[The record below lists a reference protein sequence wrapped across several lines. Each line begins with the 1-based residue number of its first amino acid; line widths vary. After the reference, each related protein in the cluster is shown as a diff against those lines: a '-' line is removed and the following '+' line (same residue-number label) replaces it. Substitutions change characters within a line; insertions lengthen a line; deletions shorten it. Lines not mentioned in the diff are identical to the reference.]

1 MYGDQFGGR
10 SFTTIYK
17 REQDKLANSF
27 EAAANLVAGQ
37 PVALNADG
45 KVEALSATNV
55 AGYLGIN
62 LYTVKSGTLT
72 TVMILSS
79 HVMVYCKAKT
89 ALTKGARV
97 KIEAVA
103 ADTTEADTNIDYV
116 PHLEASTAAKDD
128 VAMGICLDTAAVDD
142 IEVRVLILDNP
153 VVLTA

>member
-27 EAAANLVAGQ
+27 EAATDLVAGQ
-37 PVALNADG
+37 PVSLNANG
-45 KVEALSATNV
+45 KVEALTKENAN
-55 AGYLGIN
+55 GYLGIN
-62 LYTVKSGTLT
+62 LYTVKAETLT

-89 ALTKGARV
+89 ALTVGSRV

-103 ADTTEADTNIDYV
+103 ANTKEPDTSIDYI
-116 PHLEASTAAKDD
+116 PHLEASEAATGDM
-128 VAMGICLDTAAVDD
+128 AMGICLDTAAIDD
-142 IEVRVLILDNP
+142 IEVRVLIMDTP
-153 VVLTA
+153 QVV